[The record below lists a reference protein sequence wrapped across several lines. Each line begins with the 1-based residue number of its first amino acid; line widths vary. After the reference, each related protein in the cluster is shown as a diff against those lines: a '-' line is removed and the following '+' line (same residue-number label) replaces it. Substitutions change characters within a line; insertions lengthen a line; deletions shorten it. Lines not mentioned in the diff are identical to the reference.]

1 MIKMT
6 SIETLD
12 KRWRAKHDAQADEF
26 VRRWGDKFQTA
37 AEVTSRGDNSFRF
50 TCDLSGIRLYGMTE
64 VRCLLVGGEGD
75 ATIQAVREFK
85 QRTGDSGELPFVLA
99 TSQYAWEQARAD
111 LPTGAYLLIAPAELE
126 ELVGAPNPSDRLKEL
141 LRKQIPLRRL
151 IPYNHLRSVEGGMF
165 FGRRGEL
172 DKLCYESDVSFA
184 VAGPGRI
191 GKTSLVNHYHRRLL
205 PGLRNPQLH
214 RTFHIDFYHCPR
226 DPNSVARFLAMK
238 LDAGRRSNEITVNKL
253 LDFIQYQ
260 RFQLGGPLN
269 LLLDEVDNV
278 CQSEA
283 FSVLGEAA
291 KRGHCRLIL
300 IGKGELLNMMLYSET
315 QLKQRLQLLRLKP
328 LDEAAAR
335 SLLLEP
341 LTDLGFRIEDP
352 DRLVDH
358 VFRLTGR
365 LPHLMQF
372 FAKRLVELAI
382 EEERNDISAAQVE
395 MLKWD
400 YDTAFF
406 FLSPLDGK
414 YLENPEARLIAFLLL
429 KECPAEITTTKLRS
443 LVRRWGLV
451 LDEAGALRFCNE
463 LVIHNVLIWNRGGF
477 RIANEALVDYAKSF
491 GLLNGAIETARR
503 ALQFQL
509 SLDTSGKRI
518 GGHP

>member
-1 MIKMT
+1 MAL
-6 SIETLD
+6 IETLS
-12 KRWRAKHDAQADEF
+12 RGWPAKQDAQASEF
-26 VRRWGDKFQTA
+26 VRRWSDKFQTH
-37 AEVTSRGDNSFRF
+37 AEVKSREDNGLRF
-50 TCDLSGIRLYGMTE
+50 ICDLSGIRLYGMTE
-64 VRCLLVGGEGD
+64 VQCLLVGGED
-75 ATIQAVREFK
+75 AATLQVVREFK
-85 QRTGDSGELPFVLA
+85 QRIGDTGGLSFVLA
-99 TSQYAWEQARAD
+99 TSQYAWELAREY
-111 LPTGAYLLIAPAELE
+111 LPPGAFLLIAPTELE
-126 ELVGAPNPSDRLKEL
+126 ELIWEQKTAARLKEL

-165 FGRRGEL
+165 FGRRCEL

-205 PGLRNPQLH
+205 PHLRNPQLH

-238 LDAGRRSNEITVNKL
+238 LDAGRRSNEITVSKL

-260 RFQLGGPLN
+260 RSQLGGPLN

-291 KRGHCRLIL
+291 KRGHCRLVL
-300 IGKGELLNMMLYSET
+300 IGKGELLNMMLYGET
-315 QLKQRLQLLRLKP
+315 QLKQRLQLLRLNP
-328 LDEAAAR
+328 LDEASAR
-335 SLLLEP
+335 NLLLEP

-352 DRLVDH
+352 DRLVEH

-372 FAKRLVELAI
+372 FAKRLAEIGI
-382 EEERNDISAAQVE
+382 EEERNEISVARVE

-429 KECPAEITTTKLRS
+429 KERPAEITPAMLRS
-443 LVRRWGLV
+443 LLWRWDLII
-451 LDEAGALRFCNE
+451 DEPRALRLCNE
-463 LVIHNVLIWNRGGF
+463 LVIHNVLTWSRDGF
-477 RIANEALVDYAKSF
+477 QIANEALVDYARDF
-491 GLLNGAIETARR
+491 GILNGTIETARR
-503 ALQFQL
+503 SLQFQL
-509 SLDTSGKRI
+509 SFDMYGRKI
-518 GGHP
+518 GGET